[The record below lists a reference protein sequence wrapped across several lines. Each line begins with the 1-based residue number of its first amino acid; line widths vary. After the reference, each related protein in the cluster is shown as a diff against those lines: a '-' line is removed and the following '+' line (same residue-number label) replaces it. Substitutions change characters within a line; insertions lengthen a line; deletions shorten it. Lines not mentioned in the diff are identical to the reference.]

1 MMYLLVL
8 CFGERWHCNNTL
20 SIVWMSGILLSA
32 LSPQFKQ
39 FTRLNVG
46 KQWYVYPI
54 YSQCYLD
61 LYGEGW
67 QVKFCVR
74 WEAFWYWY
82 LQYSIKTGID
92 LVHYFADVLMNKR
105 TKSYCFI
112 MTVLLRIPVHWYERE
127 RESCELFFFKQ
138 GLYYFN
144 CERLQS
150 KLWLSCY
157 WYAKIQEGKIG
168 NPEHR
173 SLCVVAKCQH
183 PCL

>member
-92 LVHYFADVLMNKR
+92 LVHYFADELMYKR

-112 MTVLLRIPVHWYERE
+112 MTVLLRIPVHSYERE
-127 RESCELFFFKQ
+127 RQIERERERDRRNKIEGHLVGGWRLRIIFFKQ
-138 GLYYFN
+138 GLY
-144 CERLQS
+144 
-150 KLWLSCY
+150 
-157 WYAKIQEGKIG
+157 
-168 NPEHR
+168 
-173 SLCVVAKCQH
+173 
-183 PCL
+183 

>member
-82 LQYSIKTGID
+82 LQYCIKTGID

-112 MTVLLRIPVHWYERE
+112 MTVLLRIPVHSYERE
-127 RESCELFFFKQ
+127 RQIERERERDRRNKIEGHLVGGWRLRIIFF
-138 GLYYFN
+138 
-144 CERLQS
+144 
-150 KLWLSCY
+150 
-157 WYAKIQEGKIG
+157 
-168 NPEHR
+168 
-173 SLCVVAKCQH
+173 
-183 PCL
+183 